1 MKEIKVVGINFRQ
14 WIINPQNLAA
24 LLCLA
29 LYMYDQL
36 HGMVDFA
43 RFLDCKVTPWMQ
55 PFLLCS
61 ADRFLPVML
70 LFILLISDAPIRTRQ
85 QCFVIL
91 RTGKQSW
98 IIGQL
103 LYLLLISIGFTAL
116 VWLFSWIWYLPEL
129 TWEAGWGNALMTAS
143 QGFDPAYFGVF
154 LNFGYRVMKNTAPI
168 PVMLWCS
175 AVMILVCYMMGVIM
189 AVCNLWLRKG
199 LGAIITSALVGISL
213 IPEYFTIDPGIIKMT
228 IWISPVS
235 WMDRTLMGNSAQN
248 LPSYAFGLWAPLLIG
263 IVLTAFL
270 ILSIGQC
277 NIDTDKTC

>member
-1 MKEIKVVGINFRQ
+1 MKAMKVVEINFRQ
-14 WIINPQNLAA
+14 WVIDPKNIAA

-29 LYMYDQL
+29 LYTHDQL
-36 HGMVDFA
+36 HGMIEYA
-43 RFLDCKVTPWMQ
+43 RFFGCKVTPWMQ
-55 PFLLCS
+55 PFLLCT
-61 ADRFLPVML
+61 AGRFLPVML
-70 LFILLISDAPIRTRQ
+70 LFLLLISDAPIRTRQ

-91 RTGKQSW
+91 RTGKRSW

-116 VWLFSWIWYLPEL
+116 VWLFSWVWYLPEL
-129 TWEAGWGNALMTAS
+129 TWEAGWGDALVTAS
-143 QGFDPAYFGVF
+143 QGFDPAQFGVF

-168 PVMLWCS
+168 TVMLWCS
-175 AVMILVCYMMGVIM
+175 AVMVLVCYMMGVIM
-189 AVCNLWLRKG
+189 AVCNLWLKKG
-199 LGAIITSALVGISL
+199 LGAIVTSALVGISL

-248 LPSYAFGLWAPLLIG
+248 LPSYAFGLWVPLLIG

-270 ILSIGQC
+270 ILSIGEC